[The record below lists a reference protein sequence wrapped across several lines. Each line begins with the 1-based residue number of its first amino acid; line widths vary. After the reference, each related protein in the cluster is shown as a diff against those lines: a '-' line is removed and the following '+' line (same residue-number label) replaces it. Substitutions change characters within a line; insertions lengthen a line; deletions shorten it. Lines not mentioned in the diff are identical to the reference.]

1 MEIRFKKT
9 GTVVTEDSFRAII
22 KNNDG
27 PTWNETTPEIAEL
40 LNAEIV
46 LEGIQPQ
53 PTRYQTVF
61 RDGVEQINGQWFTK
75 YSVADMDAN
84 AIAAKDADQASQ
96 VRSQR
101 NVILADWVDRMNPL
115 VWEVMTD
122 EEKQECRNF
131 RQALL
136 DLSDQPG
143 FPWNVTMPEVPTVL
157 AKKN

>member
-1 MEIRFKKT
+1 MSTYIKLSTLEYPRHIGDIQIDPAGMADYAEVQWIDQPKFNPARERCNIATPTKQ
-9 GTVVTEDSFRAII
+9 GDVWVTNWEV
-22 KNNDG
+22 
-27 PTWNETTPEIAEL
+27 TPIPDEE
-40 LNAEIV
+40 E
-46 LEGIQPQ
+46 
-53 PTRYQTVF
+53 
-61 RDGVEQINGQWFTK
+61 
-75 YSVADMDAN
+75 
-84 AIAAKDADQASQ
+84 AAK

-101 NVILADWVDRMNPL
+101 NTLLADWVDRMNPL

-143 FPWNVTMPEVPTVL
+143 FPWDVTFPKIPTVL